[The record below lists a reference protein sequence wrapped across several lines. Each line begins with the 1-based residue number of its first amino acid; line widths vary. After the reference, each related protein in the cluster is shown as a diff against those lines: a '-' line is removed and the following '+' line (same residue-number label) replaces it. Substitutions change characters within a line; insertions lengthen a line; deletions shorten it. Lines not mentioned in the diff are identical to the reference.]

1 LRSLCDSVN
10 VSVYV
15 FLIAFLTGTVHLVG
29 FSEKTSQ
36 SLAELQVFA
45 PHSAPRIS
53 SICISLKSIKIME
66 KEQGKM
72 EAIIALAKRRGFR
85 FRNVRNAKGVGET
98 ACFSVEESRAKPVEN
113 RGFLK

>member
-1 LRSLCDSVN
+1 
-10 VSVYV
+10 
-15 FLIAFLTGTVHLVG
+15 
-29 FSEKTSQ
+29 
-36 SLAELQVFA
+36 
-45 PHSAPRIS
+45 
-53 SICISLKSIKIME
+53 ME